1 MAQLLQNRYQILKIL
16 KQNESSTTY
25 FAQDLQNVDHSQC
38 VIKQFNLINSDPHF
52 QAIAQDLLREEIEIL
67 QELETNNKIA
77 KILNYFSE
85 NEQFYVVQEFIE
97 GNPLNYE
104 LSSGQNWSE
113 EKTYLFLKEALEIL
127 AFIHNKNVIHYKI
140 KPSNLIR
147 RKGDENLILTD
158 FNLTKKLVGNKSK
171 LIQQILP
178 VNYPQNKISSYTPTQ
193 FITLNHSSFNIN
205 YQPKEAQE
213 SNPCFASDLYALGII
228 AIQALTGVKPQYLR
242 RNIEGKIIWTDQVVV
257 SEDFAHFLNKMVAV
271 QAEDRYQNAQ
281 QALSF
286 LSKISVSSSQI
297 NYSEFDDD
305 YEDFFT
311 KKETQTSKQ
320 LTNQKWLWL
329 MRGGIGIAS
338 LILFSFGGFTFAY
351 AHVNQK
357 IKQAKTFQENNPQQ
371 CLATVN
377 NLDLFNDNIPFF
389 PENLNQETTQ
399 LQAQC
404 YLNYAKILYQNG
416 EIKAMENL
424 LQEIPVNKSEYS
436 WIIQEISQWQ
446 NEHQNNLDSI
456 ESAQNLIN
464 QKQFSQA
471 RSALKEVM
479 ILGESIYDY
488 NNDSFDESTAYF
500 TKLIKPQLEVID
512 HGLPFNVEIAKLKED
527 INILKK
533 EKQDLQAK
541 IKELEAINQQL
552 TTENESK
559 NTEIAG
565 LTNGITQLEQHIKEL
580 ENTLETQAK
589 TIQEQATF
597 KQ

>member
-1 MAQLLQNRYQILKIL
+1 MNQLLQGRYQIIKIL
-16 KQNESSTTY
+16 QENEISKTY
-25 FAQDLQNVDHSQC
+25 LAQDLDNLDQPQC
-38 VIKQFNLINSDPHF
+38 IIKQIKIINSDP
-52 QAIAQDLLREEIEIL
+52 QLVAIAQDLLREEIQTL
-67 QELETNNKIA
+67 QKLESNSHLA

-85 NEQFYVVQEFIE
+85 NEQFYLVQELIKGKAITDEFS
-97 GNPLNYE
+97 L
-104 LSSGQNWSE
+104 GQTWSE
-113 EKTYLFLKEALEIL
+113 QQTYLFLKQALEIL
-127 AFIHNKNVIHYKI
+127 AFVHNQNIIHQNI
-140 KPSNLIR
+140 KPSNLIYR
-147 RKGDENLILTD
+147 YTDQKLILTD
-158 FNLTKKLVGNKSK
+158 FNLVEKLQEKLK
-171 LIQQILP
+171 LI
-178 VNYPQNKISSYTPTQ
+178 ISIPPINCPPTNIPNYTPTQ
-193 FITLNHSSFNIN
+193 VITPNNSSLNRD
-205 YQPKEAQE
+205 YQAKEVRKGK
-213 SNPCFASDLYALGII
+213 PCFASDLYALGVI
-228 AIQALTGVKPQYLR
+228 AIQALTGIEPQSLR
-242 RNIEGKIIWTDQVVV
+242 TNKDGQIIWTDQVVV
-257 SEDFAHFLNKMVAV
+257 SENFAHFLNKMVAV

-286 LSKISVSSSQI
+286 LSKITVSSSQI

-305 YEDFFT
+305 YEHFFT
-311 KKETQTSKQ
+311 KKETETSKQ
-320 LTNQKWLWL
+320 LTNQKGLWL

-424 LQEIPVNKSEYS
+424 LQEIPVNKSEYTS
-436 WIIQEISQWQ
+436 IIQEISQWQ

-479 ILGESIYDY
+479 ILGESIYNY

-512 HGLPFNVEIAKLKED
+512 HSLPFNVEIAKLKED

-541 IKELEAINQQL
+541 IKELEAIKEQL

-580 ENTLETQAK
+580 ENTLQTQAK
-589 TIQEQATF
+589 IIQEQATF